1 MQRVRCYLL
10 QKFPAAAAADTV
22 LVVKAFSA
30 VITVVAPTPV
40 TDTFKAL
47 VAVVAD
53 LAVTVNTALSAFGA
67 HSAAFFAAL
76 SAEADGFTVVAGSA
90 CCAKLIR
97 AGAVRTEAA
106 DSADDPAVLAFLTA
120 GLTDRGT
127 VIAAA
132 AADARSC
139 AVAAF
144 VASEAPAAV
153 LPHTVITGEA
163 SSAETFIALVTA
175 CFAYG
180 ADALTRGASH
190 PAGADVL
197 DTVAAMTRAK
207 AELVGAHKA
216 EAAVLTDLVISEESV
231 SAVCAGVHGTD
242 RACILNIIIIRV
254 AGYAGIAAKLADD
267 NGTFRA

>member
-1 MQRVRCYLL
+1 MTVPRSVSPAVRNARTAGSSAES
-10 QKFPAAAAADTV
+10 AASV
-22 LVVKAFSA
+22 R
-30 VITVVAPTPV
+30 
-40 TDTFKAL
+40 
-47 VAVVAD
+47 
-53 LAVTVNTALSAFGA
+53 TAL
-67 HSAAFFAAL
+67 
-76 SAEADGFTVVAGSA
+76 
-90 CCAKLIR
+90 
-97 AGAVRTEAA
+97 
-106 DSADDPAVLAFLTA
+106 
-120 GLTDRGT
+120 
-127 VIAAA
+127 AAA

-242 RACILNIIIIRV
+242 RACILNIMIIHGLRF
-254 AGYAGIAAKLADD
+254 L
-267 NGTFRA
+267 R

>member
-1 MQRVRCYLL
+1 M
-10 QKFPAAAAADTV
+10 
-22 LVVKAFSA
+22 
-30 VITVVAPTPV
+30 
-40 TDTFKAL
+40 
-47 VAVVAD
+47 
-53 LAVTVNTALSAFGA
+53 
-67 HSAAFFAAL
+67 
-76 SAEADGFTVVAGSA
+76 
-90 CCAKLIR
+90 
-97 AGAVRTEAA
+97 
-106 DSADDPAVLAFLTA
+106 LTA
-120 GLTDRGT
+120 GIADRGA

-132 AADARSC
+132 AAGARSC

-242 RACILNIIIIRV
+242 RACILHVIIIRV